1 MITSV
6 QNWNIKILDL
16 PFKIRH
22 SIVETLHHVMHSEVI
37 VVRGEEGGVVLAVAH
52 EHHNAGVYVGALLL
66 VAEFPRCLNGVLH
79 DREAAF
85 SSI

>member
-1 MITSV
+1 
-6 QNWNIKILDL
+6 
-16 PFKIRH
+16 
-22 SIVETLHHVMHSEVI
+22 MHSEVI

-52 EHHNAGVYVGALLL
+52 EHHVGALLL
-66 VAEFPRCLNGVLH
+66 VAEFPRCLNGVLR